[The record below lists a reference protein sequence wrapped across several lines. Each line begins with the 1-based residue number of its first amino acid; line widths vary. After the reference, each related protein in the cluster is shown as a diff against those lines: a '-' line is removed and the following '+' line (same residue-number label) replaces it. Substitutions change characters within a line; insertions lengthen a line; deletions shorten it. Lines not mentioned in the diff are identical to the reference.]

1 MTSPELPEDTAA
13 APVGGRVDA
22 GLPNVRARVRVRV
35 YRPRRYRARAF
46 GCGFVCAAVLVA
58 GVVLL
63 WWQR

>member
-1 MTSPELPEDTAA
+1 MDS
-13 APVGGRVDA
+13 
-22 GLPNVRARVRVRV
+22 GLPNVPARVRV

>member
-13 APVGGRVDA
+13 APVGGPVDS
-22 GLPNVRARVRVRV
+22 GLPNVRARVRV

-46 GCGFVCAAVLVA
+46 VCGFVCAAVLVA
-58 GVVLL
+58 GVVQL